1 MGHVD
6 PDSGSIFAKI
16 DRFHWNFVFFNEKN
30 INDNKYPVVLTE
42 PITTGEKISEKF
54 LASDEVSKPHLEN
67 FDIILSKERNEP
79 NISQFIDD
87 FENIINENLTKQ
99 QIVDLTLKYL
109 PTM

>member
-1 MGHVD
+1 MN
-6 PDSGSIFAKI
+6 KI
-16 DRFHWNFVFFNEKN
+16 DLKN
-30 INDNKYPVVLTE
+30 KVAIV
-42 PITTGEKISEKF
+42 TGGAQGFGLAIVEKF

-109 PTM
+109 PTMSHEETNKSLNSQI

>member
-1 MGHVD
+1 MA
-6 PDSGSIFAKI
+6 IK
-16 DRFHWNFVFFNEKN
+16 FFDEKN

-87 FENIINENLTKQ
+87 FENMINENLTKQ

-109 PTM
+109 PTMSHEETNKSLNSQI